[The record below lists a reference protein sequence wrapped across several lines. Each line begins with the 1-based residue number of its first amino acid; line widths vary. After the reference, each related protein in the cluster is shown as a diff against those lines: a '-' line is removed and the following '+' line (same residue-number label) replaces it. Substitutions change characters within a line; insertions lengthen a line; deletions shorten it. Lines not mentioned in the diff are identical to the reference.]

1 MMGGKYTKELPAEL
15 EPGMSASKEIH
26 EEVRA
31 LMLSRGS
38 CFHACTLSLIVWSRC
53 NQAVTVNFLH
63 GEERKVCFGPLNVKN
78 TQNQILTC

>member
-15 EPGMSASKEIH
+15 EPGMS
-26 EEVRA
+26 EVRA

-53 NQAVTVNFLH
+53 NQAVTVHFLH
-63 GEERKVCFGPLNVKN
+63 AEERKVCFGPLNVKN